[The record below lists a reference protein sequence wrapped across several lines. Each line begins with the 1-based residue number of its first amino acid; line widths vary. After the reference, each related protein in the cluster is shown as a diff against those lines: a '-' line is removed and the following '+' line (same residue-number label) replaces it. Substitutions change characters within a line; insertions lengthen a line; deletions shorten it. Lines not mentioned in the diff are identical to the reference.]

1 MCLSTICHHP
11 CYFFYS
17 LECNSSAE
25 TRVVLLDISKAS
37 ERVWHKR
44 LLLNLKR
51 NSVRVNLLQSVSSS
65 LSGRVTLNCQIS
77 GWKTVFAGAPQG
89 SILGPNDLT
98 NDFESNVNL
107 FADDACFILGNLWS
121 LKYCNYT
128 EHWL

>member
-1 MCLSTICHHP
+1 M
-11 CYFFYS
+11 Y
-17 LECNSSAE
+17 SSAE
-25 TRVVLLDISKAS
+25 TRVVLLDISKAF

-51 NSVRVNLLQSVSSS
+51 NSVRVNLLQSVSRS

-77 GWKTVFAGAPQG
+77 GWKTIFAGATQG

-98 NDFESNVNL
+98 NGFESNVNL
-107 FADDACFILGNLWS
+107 FADDTCFILGNLWS
-121 LKYCNYT
+121 LKYCKHT